1 MVIQLVVVP
10 SSSRRADE
18 RVRFK
23 TKPVPELRTGD
34 ESNQNSPLNKAKSSV
49 AGNVIEFTFLLES

>member
-1 MVIQLVVVP
+1 MVIQLSVVP

-23 TKPVPELRTGD
+23 TKPFPELRTPD
-34 ESNQNSPLNKAKSSV
+34 ESTQNSLLNKA
-49 AGNVIEFTFLLES
+49 